1 MKICV
6 ADDEK
11 EVRESIIHK
20 LRALYPLDEI
30 YDVEFGRK
38 ALQQIA
44 MVNPDLVF
52 LDIRMP
58 EMDGLD
64 ILRSMK
70 QTKPSIQAA
79 ILSGYDDFEY
89 ARKSLHIGAID
100 YLLKPADREE
110 LRAVVDKVKAE
121 TDKAFRKEMDIHLGK
136 LSAQY
141 VFIDSLRYFN
151 TSLWFDERR
160 EKTVLFGRFGEL
172 SEQLGQAPK
181 DTVFTFSV
189 NQDYEG
195 AVVARRPEHRG
206 PFFQLMEH
214 FVPAVLEGMDK
225 WESERFFG
233 RPPEGRGNSETRR
246 KAVRQAAQLRHKMLS
261 SARTGSFPNLE
272 QSLNSWLDCLYSLD
286 LSMLR
291 KECVNL
297 MASLDEGLAGG
308 GEVIVLEEEK
318 IHYWSQWV
326 GKHRTWDELSGKI
339 RKFVLDGV
347 RALMQ
352 PESESQANTGWFR
365 QALHMVDT
373 STDPNLSLELVA
385 EAVGVHSVTLS
396 RIFKQQTGM
405 NFVRYLVRNRLRL
418 AQSLLLKSEKK
429 INDIAEE
436 VGYVDY
442 RYFRSL
448 FKKEFGMTPSEYR
461 RRNGIAPAGDEAD

>member
-20 LRALYPLDEI
+20 LRALYPQDEI

-38 ALQQIA
+38 ALRQIA
-44 MVNPDLVF
+44 AVNPDLVF

-64 ILRSMK
+64 ILQSIK
-70 QTKPSIQAA
+70 QRRPSIQAA
-79 ILSGYDDFEY
+79 MLSGYDDFVY
-89 ARKSLHIGAID
+89 ARKSLHLGAID

-110 LRAVVDKVKAE
+110 LRAVVERVKSE
-121 TDKAFRKEMDIHLGK
+121 TDKAFGKEIDIHLGR
-136 LSAQY
+136 LSAKY
-141 VFIDSLRYFN
+141 VFIDTLRYFN

-160 EKTVLFGRFGEL
+160 EKTVLFGHAGSLHR
-172 SEQLGQAPK
+172 QLEETPK
-181 DTVFTFSV
+181 DTVFTFCV
-189 NQDYEG
+189 NHDYEG
-195 AVVARRPEHRG
+195 AVVVRQPVHRG
-206 PFFQLMEH
+206 PFFQLVEH
-214 FVPAVLEGMDK
+214 FVPAVLEGIDR

-233 RPPEGRGNSETRR
+233 RPPEGRSHANTRR
-246 KAVRQAAQLRHKMLS
+246 TAGRRAAQLRRQIMAT
-261 SARTGSFPNLE
+261 ARTGSHQRLE
-272 QSLNSWLDCLYSLD
+272 QSLNEWLECLYGLD

-297 MASLDEGLAGG
+297 MALLDEGLAGG

-318 IHYWSQWV
+318 IHYWTQWV
-326 GKHRTWDELSGKI
+326 SKHRTWGELSGKI
-339 RKFVLDGV
+339 RKFVLDGI
-347 RALMQ
+347 RALTQ
-352 PESESQANTGWFR
+352 PESQSHTGWFQ
-365 QALHMVDT
+365 QALHMLDT
-373 STDPNLSLELVA
+373 SADPNLSLELVA

-418 AQSLLLKSEKK
+418 AQKLLLNSEKN

-442 RYFRSL
+442 RYFRTL

-461 RRNGIAPAGDEAD
+461 RSNGIAGGVDEVD